1 MTANSRRRSPAG
13 EASPGQPVS
22 RKPSSAKPS
31 SAKASSAKPASA
43 KPASRK
49 PASPKA
55 KPASPRA
62 KTARKAK
69 PGSGPAAG
77 RLTAYQR
84 KRDFGQTPEPAGQS
98 PVPDP
103 APGHAPRFV
112 VQRHRARRLHYDLRF
127 EMDGVLVSWAV
138 PRGPTLD
145 PDVRRIA
152 IHVEDHPIEYLN
164 FEGVI
169 PAGGY
174 GGGDVIVW
182 DRGTWE
188 PHATDDPVQA
198 VADGELHV
206 DVTGDKLRGR
216 LILVRTGPAI
226 KPGAP
231 GQEQWLLLHKHD
243 EDAVPGWN
251 PEDYPESV
259 LSGRT
264 NDEVKARPDRMW
276 RADLPAAQA
285 SVPVGPP
292 APARARGKKAAS
304 ARPAASAPPGPK
316 RTPAADAAPAE
327 PIADRYTDELSKLD
341 ALGPAGSLDI
351 FGRRLRLTNLDKVL
365 FPARPGEEPVTKRE
379 LIRYAIQ
386 IAPVVLPYLAGR
398 PLNMH
403 RFPGGAGTPG
413 FWQKAVPEH
422 APAWIGRWDN
432 PGADRGK
439 VHTYLVVDEPAALVW
454 ATNFGALEWHAW
466 TATTADPARPTYALI
481 DIDPGTSTSWADV
494 LVLARL
500 HRAALEHL
508 GVLGRPKLTGR
519 RGIQIWIPVAP
530 GPGFDDT
537 RAWVEQLSR
546 SIGSVVP
553 ELVSWKWDVS
563 ERGGR
568 ARLDYTQNVSHKTLV
583 APYSPRAEAG
593 APISA
598 PLEWD
603 ELDDPALRPDSVTIR
618 TALDRLAHRGD
629 PFRALLA
636 GAQVLPPIT

>member
-1 MTANSRRRSPAG
+1 MT
-13 EASPGQPVS
+13 
-22 RKPSSAKPS
+22 PSSG
-31 SAKASSAKPASA
+31 
-43 KPASRK
+43 R
-49 PASPKA
+49 
-55 KPASPRA
+55 
-62 KTARKAK
+62 
-69 PGSGPAAG
+69 G

-84 KRDFGQTPEPAGQS
+84 KRDFGRTPEPAGDQ
-98 PVPDP
+98 P
-103 APGHAPRFV
+103 AAGPARGDAPRFV

-138 PRGPTLD
+138 PKGPTLD
-145 PDVRRIA
+145 PDVKRIA

-182 DRGTWE
+182 DRGTWA

-206 DVTGDKLRGR
+206 DVTGEKLRGR
-216 LILVRTGPAI
+216 LILVRSGPASGTGRAG
-226 KPGAP
+226 GA

-243 EDAVPGWN
+243 ADAVPGWN
-251 PEDYPESV
+251 PEDHPESV

-264 NDEVKARPDRMW
+264 NDEVKAHPDRMW
-276 RADLPAAQA
+276 RSDLPAAQA
-285 SVPVGPP
+285 SVPVEPP
-292 APARARGKKAAS
+292 AARGS
-304 ARPAASAPPGPK
+304 RPQTGGQRA
-316 RTPAADAAPAE
+316 AAPVT
-327 PIADRYTDELSKLD
+327 IDRRTDELSKLD
-341 ALGPAGSLDI
+341 ALGPAGSLDV
-351 FGRRLRLTNLDKVL
+351 FGHRLRLTNLDKVL

-403 RFPGGAGTPG
+403 RFPGGADTAG
-413 FWQKAVPEH
+413 FWQKALPEH
-422 APAWIGRWDN
+422 APDWIGRWDN
-432 PGADRGK
+432 PEADRGK
-439 VHTYLVVDEPAALVW
+439 VHTYLVVDEPATLVW
-454 ATNFGALEWHAW
+454 AANFGALEWHAW
-466 TATTADPARPTYALI
+466 TARAADPSQPTYALI
-481 DIDPGTSTSWADV
+481 DIDPGTGTSWDDV

-500 HRAALEHL
+500 HRAALDHL

-519 RGIQIWIPVAP
+519 RGIQVWVPIAP

-568 ARLDYTQNVSHKTLV
+568 ARLDYTQNVTHKTLV
-583 APYSPRAEAG
+583 APYSPRAAPG

-603 ELDDPALRPDSVTIR
+603 DLDDPALRPDSVTIR
-618 TALDRLAHRGD
+618 TALDRLAERGD

-636 GAQVLPPIT
+636 GDQALPPIS